1 MRLLHAGHADDGRR
15 ACDREAGSD
24 GGRCPPRPR
33 RQYLPLHR
41 LPEHRHLGD
50 GRCCRHARRQGRVT
64 MGNVIGIGAAPK
76 RKEDQRFLTGRG
88 NYVSDI
94 KRPGMAAGVFVRSPH
109 GHAVLRGID
118 KSAALAS
125 PGVIAVLTGDDVAD
139 DGLGSLP
146 CGWGITDAK
155 GVPMKEPPFP
165 MLAQD
170 KVRFVGD
177 MVAFVIA
184 ETPEQANAA
193 ADLLKVDYEVLP
205 SVVGVLEAVRPD
217 APQLFDDV
225 PNNICCNWELGDK
238 AAVETAFKKAA
249 HVAKLSLVNNRLIGN
264 PMEPRA
270 AIAEYEPGTDR
281 YTLWTTS
288 QFPHVVRFLMGA
300 LVLNIPQHKLRVV
313 APDVGGGFGVKQFH
327 YGEEAVITWAAKR
340 VRRPVK
346 WVASRSE
353 GYVSDRHGRD
363 HVTEAELA
371 LDETGKFLAF
381 RVNTLANMGGYLSTF
396 GPNIPTNLYGPLL
409 GGVYTTPAIYCNVK
423 VVFTNTVPVDAY
435 RGAGRPEA
443 TFVLERI
450 VDVAASEM
458 GIDRVEIRRRNMIP
472 KEAYPYQTPVLVQY
486 DSGDP
491 MGCLDGALVAAD
503 VKKFGVRKAA
513 SASKGKFRGLGYS
526 TYVEACGLAPSRF
539 AGRLGARGG
548 LYESATVRV
557 HPTGQVTVMI
567 GTHNH
572 GQGHETTF
580 AQIVSDKLGVA
591 FENVDIVFGDTDRVQ
606 FGMGTYG
613 SRSLVVGGA
622 ALSKATDKVIV
633 KGKKIAAHLL
643 EASEA
648 DIQFEAGKFSVAGT
662 DRIKT
667 FEEIAGAAYVPHNYP
682 LEVLEPGLE
691 EQAYYDP
698 VNFTYPGGC
707 HIAEVE
713 VDPETGTVTLVNYT
727 AVDDVGTVINPMI
740 VEGQLHGGI
749 VQGVGQALF
758 ENAVYDEGS
767 GQLLSGSLMDYCM
780 PRADHLPMMNVATHS
795 TLCTHTPMGVKGCG
809 EVGTI
814 GSPAAVIN
822 AVVDALSHLGVT
834 HVDMPA
840 TPNRIWRLLQNASL
854 PVAAE

>member
-1 MRLLHAGHADDGRR
+1 M
-15 ACDREAGSD
+15 S
-24 GGRCPPRPR
+24 
-33 RQYLPLHR
+33 
-41 LPEHRHLGD
+41 
-50 GRCCRHARRQGRVT
+50 
-64 MGNVIGIGAAPK
+64 NIIGIGAAPR

-94 KRPGMAAGVFVRSPH
+94 KIAGMTAGVFLRSPH
-109 GHAVLRGID
+109 AHAVIRGID
-118 KSAALAS
+118 TAAALAS
-125 PGVIAVLTGDDVAD
+125 PGAIAVLTGDDVAA
-139 DGLGSLP
+139 DGLGSMP
-146 CGWGITDAK
+146 CGWGIKDK
-155 GVPMKEPPFP
+155 DGVPMKEPPFP
-165 MLAQD
+165 MLAQG

-177 MVAFVIA
+177 LVAFVIA

-193 ADLLKVDYEVLP
+193 AELVAVDYEVLP
-205 SVVGVLEAVRPD
+205 SVVGVLDAVQPG

-225 PNNICCNWELGDK
+225 PNNICCDWELGDK
-238 AAVETAFKKAA
+238 SAVDAAFKKAA
-249 HVAKLSLVNNRLIGN
+249 HVARLSLVNNRLIGN

-270 AIAEYEPGTDR
+270 AIAEYNAGTGH

-288 QFPHVVRFLMGA
+288 QFPHVVRFLMSA
-300 LVLNIPQHKLRVV
+300 LVLKIPEQKVRVV

-327 YGEEAVITWAAKR
+327 YGEEAVITWAARK
-340 VRRPVK
+340 VARPIK

-353 GYVSDRHGRD
+353 GYLSDRHGRD

-371 LDETGKFLAF
+371 LDETGKFLAL

-396 GPNIPTNLYGPLL
+396 GPNIPTNLYAPLL

-443 TFVLERI
+443 TFVVERI

-458 GIDRVEIRRRNMIP
+458 GIDRVELRRRNMIP
-472 KEAYPYQTPVLVQY
+472 KEAFPYQTPVLVEY

-491 MGCLDGALVAAD
+491 IGCLDGALVAGD
-503 VKKFGVRKAA
+503 VA
-513 SASKGKFRGLGYS
+513 SFEERRAESARNGKYRGLGYS

-557 HPTGQVTVMI
+557 HPTGQVTVLI
-567 GTHNH
+567 GTHSH

-580 AQIVSDKLGVA
+580 AQIVSDRLGVP

-622 ALSKATDKVIV
+622 ALFKAADKVIV

-643 EASEA
+643 EAGEH

-662 DRIKT
+662 DRFKS

-707 HIAEVE
+707 HVAEVE
-713 VDPETGTVTLVNYT
+713 VDPETGTVELVKYT

-749 VQGVGQALF
+749 VQGVGQALY
-758 ENAVYDEGS
+758 ESAVYDEGS
-767 GQLLSGSLMDYCM
+767 GQLLSGSMMDYCM
-780 PRADHLPMMNVATHS
+780 PRADHMPQMNVSTHS
-795 TLCTHTPMGVKGCG
+795 TQCAHTPMGVKGCG

-822 AVVDALSHLGVT
+822 AVVDAMSHLGVT

-840 TPNRIWRLLQNASL
+840 SPNRIWRLIQNASV
-854 PVAAE
+854 PIAAE

>member
-1 MRLLHAGHADDGRR
+1 M
-15 ACDREAGSD
+15 S
-24 GGRCPPRPR
+24 
-33 RQYLPLHR
+33 
-41 LPEHRHLGD
+41 
-50 GRCCRHARRQGRVT
+50 
-64 MGNVIGIGAAPK
+64 NIIGIGAAPR
-76 RKEDQRFLTGRG
+76 RKEDFRFLTGNG
-88 NYVSDI
+88 NYVADV
-94 KRPGMAAGVFVRSPH
+94 KLPHMTFGVFVRSPH
-109 GHAVLRGID
+109 AHAAI
-118 KSAALAS
+118 KSIGKAAALEL
-125 PGVIAVLTGDDVAD
+125 PGVQAVLTGDDVAA

-146 CGWGITDAK
+146 CGWGITNAE

-165 MLAQD
+165 MLAQG

-177 MVAFVIA
+177 MVAFVVADTLAQARFAA
-184 ETPEQANAA
+184 EQLA
-193 ADLLKVDYEVLP
+193 VDYEVLP
-205 SVVGVLEAVRPD
+205 AVVGVLEAVRPG

-225 PNNICCNWELGDK
+225 PNNLCCDWELGDK
-238 AAVETAFKKAA
+238 AAVAVAFRKAA

-270 AIAEYEPGTDR
+270 AIADYNKGTQH
-281 YTLWTTS
+281 YTLYSTS
-288 QFPHVVRFLMGA
+288 QFPHVVRFLMA
-300 LVLNIPQHKLRVV
+300 NLVLKIPEQKMRVV

-327 YGEEAVITWAAKR
+327 YGEEAVITWAAGK
-340 VRRPVK
+340 VRKPIK
-346 WVASRSE
+346 WVADRAE
-353 GYVSDRHGRD
+353 GFLSDRHGRD

-371 LDETGKFLAF
+371 LDENGKFLAMK
-381 RVNTLANMGGYLSTF
+381 VMTLANMGGYLSTF
-396 GPNIPTNLYGPLL
+396 GPNIPTNLYAPLL

-443 TFVLERI
+443 TFVVERL
-450 VDVAASEM
+450 VDVAAAEM
-458 GIDRVEIRRRNMIP
+458 GIDRVEIRRRNMIR
-472 KEAYPYQTPVLVQY
+472 KESYPYQTPVLLEY

-491 MGCLDGALVAAD
+491 MGCLDNGLVAAD
-503 VKKFGVRKAA
+503 VAGFGARKAA
-513 SASKGKFRGLGYS
+513 SERDGKFRGLGYS

-557 HPTGQVTVMI
+557 HPSGQVTVLI

-580 AQIVSDKLGVA
+580 AQIVSEKLGVA
-591 FENVDIVFGDTDRVQ
+591 FENVDIVFGDTDKVQ

-622 ALSKATDKVIV
+622 ALSKASDKVVV

-643 EASEA
+643 EAGEH
-648 DIQFEAGKFSVAGT
+648 DIQFEAGVFSVAGT
-662 DRIKT
+662 DRSKS
-667 FEEIAGAAYVPHNYP
+667 FAEIAGAAYVPHNYP
-682 LEVLEPGLE
+682 LEILEPGLE

-698 VNFTYPGGC
+698 VNFTYPNGC

-713 VDPETGTVTLVNYT
+713 IDPETGIVTLERYT

-749 VQGVGQALF
+749 VQGVGQALY
-758 ENAVYDEGS
+758 ESAVYDEVS
-767 GQLLSGSLMDYCM
+767 GQLLSGSFMDYTM
-780 PRADHLPMMNVATHS
+780 PRADHLPQMTVKTHS

-809 EVGTI
+809 EMGTI

-822 AVVDALSHLGVT
+822 AVVDALSHLGVH

-840 TPNRIWRLLQNASL
+840 SPNRIWHIIQNAAL
-854 PVAAE
+854 PRAAE

>member
-1 MRLLHAGHADDGRR
+1 MGHRQRPSTRLKPRRAQEYDRADILHTQRPANHGRCRAGNARDRAPAREAQSDRHAYRLRHQPVRRLRGAPQWACGEELHAARPCARRCDAADHRRPARRPRLEPIAPDAGSLSRAPRPPVRLLHARHADDGGGARHRKAGADGSRR
-15 ACDREAGSD
+15 
-24 GGRCPPRPR
+24 PPRSR

-41 LPEHRHLGD
+41 LPEHCRLGH
-50 GRCCRHARRQGRVT
+50 GRRCRHERRQGRVT
-64 MGNVIGIGAAPK
+64 MGNVIGIGASPK

-94 KRPGMAAGVFVRSPH
+94 KRPGMTAGVFVRSPH

-118 KSAALAS
+118 KSAALAA
-125 PGVIAVLTGDDVAD
+125 PGVIAVLTGEDVASD
-139 DGLGSLP
+139 KLGSLP
-146 CGWGITDAK
+146 CGWGISDAK

-165 MLAQD
+165 MLAQG

-177 MVAFVIA
+177 MVAFVVA
-184 ETPEQANAA
+184 ETVEQAASAA
-193 ADLLKVDYEVLP
+193 ELLSVDYEVLP
-205 SVVGVLEAVRPD
+205 SVVGVLDAVRPG

-225 PNNICCNWELGDK
+225 PNNICCDWELGDK
-238 AAVETAFKKAA
+238 AAVETAFRKAA

-264 PMEPRA
+264 PLEPRA

-281 YTLWTTS
+281 FTLWTTS
-288 QFPHVVRFLMGA
+288 QFPHVVRFLMRA

-340 VRRPVK
+340 VMRPIK

-472 KEAYPYQTPVLVQY
+472 KEAYPYQTPVLVEY

-491 MGCLDGALVAAD
+491 MGCLEGALAAAD
-503 VKKFGVRKAA
+503 VAGFAERKAA
-513 SASKGKFRGLGYS
+513 SEREGKFRGLGYS

-557 HPTGQVTVMI
+557 HPTGQVTVLI

-580 AQIVSDKLGVA
+580 AQIVSEKLGVA
-591 FENVDIVFGDTDRVQ
+591 FDNVDIVFGDTDKVQ

-622 ALSKATDKVIV
+622 ALSKASDKVV
-633 KGKKIAAHLL
+633 AKGKKIAAHLL
-643 EASEA
+643 EAAEV
-648 DIQFEAGKFSVAGT
+648 DIQFEAGQFSVAGT
-662 DRIKT
+662 DRMKT

-707 HIAEVE
+707 HI
-713 VDPETGTVTLVNYT
+713 P
-727 AVDDVGTVINPMI
+727 
-740 VEGQLHGGI
+740 
-749 VQGVGQALF
+749 
-758 ENAVYDEGS
+758 
-767 GQLLSGSLMDYCM
+767 
-780 PRADHLPMMNVATHS
+780 
-795 TLCTHTPMGVKGCG
+795 
-809 EVGTI
+809 
-814 GSPAAVIN
+814 
-822 AVVDALSHLGVT
+822 
-834 HVDMPA
+834 
-840 TPNRIWRLLQNASL
+840 
-854 PVAAE
+854 

>member
-1 MRLLHAGHADDGRR
+1 M
-15 ACDREAGSD
+15 SD
-24 GGRCPPRPR
+24 I
-33 RQYLPLHR
+33 
-41 LPEHRHLGD
+41 
-50 GRCCRHARRQGRVT
+50 
-64 MGNVIGIGAAPK
+64 IGIGASPL
-76 RKEDQRFLTGRG
+76 RKEDLRFLTGRG

-94 KRPGMAAGVFVRSPH
+94 KRPGMAAGVFLRSPH
-109 GHAVLRGID
+109 AHAVLGGID
-118 KSAALAS
+118 KAVALAS
-125 PGVIAVLTGDDVAD
+125 PGVLAVLTGEDAAA

-146 CGWGITDAK
+146 CGWGITNAD
-155 GVPMKEPPFP
+155 GIPMKEPPFP
-165 MLAQD
+165 LLAQG

-177 MVAFVIA
+177 MVALIVA
-184 ETPEQANAA
+184 ETVEEARVA
-193 ADLLKVDYEVLP
+193 ADLLAVDYQVLP
-205 SVVGVLEAVRPD
+205 AAVGVLDAVQPD
-217 APQLFDDV
+217 APQLYDDV
-225 PNNICCNWELGDK
+225 PGNLCCDWELGDK
-238 AAVETAFKKAA
+238 AAVDLAFARAA
-249 HVAKLSLVNNRLIGN
+249 HVARLSLVNNRLIGN

-270 AIAEYEPGTDR
+270 AIGEYNPGTDH
-281 YTLWTTS
+281 YTLHTTS
-288 QFPHVVRFLMGA
+288 QFPHVVRWLMSA
-300 LVLNIPQHKLRVV
+300 LVLKVPEQKVRVV

-327 YGEEAVITWAAKR
+327 YGEEAAITWAARKTG
-340 VRRPVK
+340 RPVK
-346 WVASRSE
+346 WVAERSE
-353 GYVSDRHGRD
+353 GFLSDRHGRD

-371 LDETGKFLAF
+371 LDENGKFLALK
-381 RVNTLANMGGYLSTF
+381 VMTLANMGGYLSTF
-396 GPNIPTNLYGPLL
+396 GPNIPTNLYAPLL

-443 TFVLERI
+443 TFVVERI
-450 VDVAASEM
+450 VDLAASEM
-458 GIDRVEIRRRNMIP
+458 GIDPVELRRRNMIP

-491 MGCLDGALVAAD
+491 AGCLDEALVVAD
-503 VKKFGVRKAA
+503 VAGFPARKAA
-513 SASKGKFRGLGYS
+513 SAREGKFRGLGYS

-557 HPTGQVTVMI
+557 HPTGNVTVLI

-580 AQIVSDKLGVA
+580 AQIVSEKLGVP
-591 FENVDIVFGDTDRVQ
+591 FESVDIVFGDTDRVQ

-622 ALSKATDKVIV
+622 ALSKASDKVIV
-633 KGKKIAAHLL
+633 KGRKIAAHLL
-643 EASEA
+643 EAGEQ
-648 DIQFEAGKFSVAGT
+648 DIVFEAGSFSVAGT
-662 DRIKT
+662 DRRKS
-667 FEEIAGAAYVPHNYP
+667 FVEIAGAAYVPHNYP

-713 VDPETGTVTLVNYT
+713 IDPETGVVTLARYT
-727 AVDDVGTVINPMI
+727 GVDDVGTVINPMI

-758 ENAVYDEGS
+758 ESAVYDEVS

-780 PRADHLPMMNVATHS
+780 PRADHMPSMTVKTHS

-814 GSPAAVIN
+814 GSPAAVMN
-822 AVVDALSHLGVT
+822 AVVNALSHLGVS

-840 TPNRIWRLLQNASL
+840 TPNRVWRVIQSASL
-854 PVAAE
+854 AHAAE